1 MARSLRRRAPPEP
14 IRYELDADAGPLV
27 QAKVVP
33 MIARGS
39 LISVLFLLGS
49 LGRPFFVVA
58 GQSTEGEPAAGSALP
73 RASTAAP
80 APDPIPPET
89 VSRTPE
95 GAVTVRAVRL
105 PEPLR
110 LDGRLDERVYREV
123 PAISVFIQQLPTEGA
138 PATERTE
145 AWVMFDGDNM
155 YVSARCWD
163 SAPPEQWIANE
174 MRRDRLIQQ
183 DNFAVIF
190 DTFHDRRNA
199 FYFYTNPLGALADY
213 TITDEGN
220 LNRNWNAVW
229 EVRTGRFEGGWTV
242 EMAIPFK
249 SLRYTS
255 GPSQTWGIQL
265 RRAIRRKSESTYL
278 TQIPASLGGGGGS
291 QRISEAATLI
301 GLDLPAASKNL
312 ELKPYAISSLTTD
325 RVRTPAL
332 SNDLAADFGGDIKY
346 GVTANLTADF
356 TYNTDFAQVEVDE
369 QQVNLTRFSLFFPE
383 KREFFLE
390 GSGVMDFGRGGVR
403 GGGGATP
410 SLFHSRRIGLA
421 RRGSAS
427 FVVPIEVGG
436 RLTGKAG
443 RFGVG
448 AMAIRT
454 DRDSLSGM
462 PATTFTVMRVK
473 RDVLRRSSI
482 GAMFTNR
489 SASTVADGSNQAYGV
504 DAAFSFFQYVSMGAY
519 FARTKTPGLEDDDTS
534 YQARFDYGADRY
546 GLRLEQLHVGDNF
559 NPEVGFV
566 RRDDFNRTF
575 GSVRF
580 SPRPKAQKLVRK
592 YTWEASAEYILNGA
606 GSIES
611 SQVTGRFNT
620 EFTNSDQVTFSA
632 QKEYELLVRPATITG
647 ARISEGRYRFS
658 SAQASYLFGQQRRVS
673 GTLSLQRGQF
683 YDGTI
688 TALGYTGGRV
698 SVTTQLSVEPTVSFN
713 RIELPAGSFTTE
725 LFRARTY
732 YTFSPRMIAGALLQ
746 YSSTDHA
753 LSSNLRFRWEYRPG
767 SEFFLVYTDEHDTL
781 GADSPVL
788 KNRAFVI
795 KINRLLRF

>member
-1 MARSLRRRAPPEP
+1 MKSTGL
-14 IRYELDADAGPLV
+14 LV
-27 QAKVVP
+27 GALL
-33 MIARGS
+33 M
-39 LISVLFLLGS
+39 LGS
-49 LGRPFFVVA
+49 LGRPPVATA
-58 GQSTEGEPAAGSALP
+58 GQSVEKGPATAAPGLP
-73 RASTAAP
+73 RAATAAP
-80 APDPIPPET
+80 APDPIPPAT

-105 PEPLR
+105 QEPLR
-110 LDGRLDERVYREV
+110 LDGRLDERVYSEV
-123 PAISVFIQQLPTEGA
+123 PAISGFVQQLPTEGA

-145 AWVMFDGDNM
+145 AWVMFDGDHM
-155 YVSARCWD
+155 YVAARCWD

-229 EVRTGRFEGGWTV
+229 DVRTGRFEGGWTV
-242 EMAIPFK
+242 EIAIPFK

-255 GPSQTWGIQL
+255 GPAQTWGIQL

-312 ELKPYAISSLTTD
+312 EFKPYAISSLTTD
-325 RVRTPAL
+325 HVRTPAL
-332 SNDLAADFGGDIKY
+332 SNDLAGEYGGDVKY
-346 GVTANLTADF
+346 GVTASLTADF

-390 GSGVMDFGRGGVR
+390 GSGVMDFG
-403 GGGGATP
+403 GGGDSVTP

-427 FVVPIEVGG
+427 FAVPIEVGG

-454 DRDSLSGM
+454 DSESVSGT
-462 PATTFTVMRVK
+462 PATTFTVLRVK

-489 SASTVADGSNQAYGV
+489 SASTVAVGSNQAYGV

-519 FARTKTPGLEDDDTS
+519 FARTKTPGLEGNDTS
-534 YQARFDYGADRY
+534 YQARFNYGADRY

-559 NPEVGFV
+559 DPEVGFV
-566 RRDDFNRTF
+566 RRDDFDRTF
-575 GSVRF
+575 GSARF
-580 SPRPKAQKLVRK
+580 SPRPRAQKLVRK
-592 YTWEASAEYILNGA
+592 YTTEASAEYILNGA

-611 SQVTGRFNT
+611 SQITGRFNA
-620 EFTNSDQVTFSA
+620 ELTNSDQFTLTA
-632 QKEYELLVRPATITG
+632 QKEYELLERPATITG
-647 ARISEGRYRFS
+647 ARIPAGRYRFS
-658 SAQASYLFGQQRRVS
+658 SARVAYLFGQQRRAS
-673 GTLSLQRGQF
+673 GSFSLQRGHF

-698 SVTTQLSVEPTVSFN
+698 SVTTQLSVEPSVSFN
-713 RIELPAGSFTTE
+713 RIELPAGSFTTR
-725 LFRARTY
+725 LIRARTD
-732 YTFSPRMIAGALLQ
+732 YTFSPRMAAGALLQ
-746 YSSTDHA
+746 HSSTDHV
-753 LSSNLRFRWEYRPG
+753 LSSNLRFRWEYQPG
-767 SEFFLVYTDEHDTL
+767 SEFFLVYTDEHGTL
-781 GADSPVL
+781 GAGSPVL
-788 KNRAFVI
+788 NNRAFVI